1 MLINTIS
8 MTSILTITITTI
20 IIIIIIIIIILTD
33 GGEVLA
39 FGSNE
44 HGQLGLGRKVP
55 KARAQNDTR
64 LNPRP

>member
-8 MTSILTITITTI
+8 MTSILTITITT
-20 IIIIIIIIIILTD
+20 IIIIIIIILTD